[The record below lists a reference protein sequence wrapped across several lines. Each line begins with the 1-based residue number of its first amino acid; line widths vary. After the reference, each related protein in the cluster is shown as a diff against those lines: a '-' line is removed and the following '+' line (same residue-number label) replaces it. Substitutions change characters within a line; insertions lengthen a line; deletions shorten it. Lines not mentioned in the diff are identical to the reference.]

1 MRAAFIA
8 VQNNKQV
15 AVLVP
20 TTLLAQ
26 QHYETFSDRFADWP
40 VKIEVLSRFKTK
52 EEQTHII
59 EKLNQGKIDILIG
72 THKLLQ
78 SNIRFSNLGL
88 LVVDE
93 EHRFG
98 VQQKEH
104 LKSLRSDVDI
114 LTLTATPIP
123 RTLNMS
129 VAGMRDLSVIATPP
143 EKRLSI
149 KTFVVEKDKTILRDA
164 IMRELLRGG
173 QVFFLHNEVFSIE
186 AMAEEIRTLVPEA
199 RVGVGHGQ
207 LHERTLEKIM
217 YDFYHQ
223 RFNVLVCT
231 TIIETGIDI
240 PSANTILIHHADRF
254 GLAQL
259 HQLRGRVGRSHHQAY
274 AYLLIRDKKALT
286 PDALKRLEAISVL
299 EDLGIGF
306 TLATHDLEIRG
317 AGEFLGQEQS
327 GNIQAV
333 GFSLYNELL
342 ERAVKALKSGNPV
355 DLTKPFEKEI
365 EIDMA
370 LPALIPEDYLPDVQ
384 ERLQWYKRFSNG
396 KTLEELEELQVEMVD
411 RYGSLPLQTQ
421 YLLKITQLKLLGIPL
436 GVQKIETHSQGGRIL

>member
-1 MRAAFIA
+1 
-8 VQNNKQV
+8 
-15 AVLVP
+15 
-20 TTLLAQ
+20 
-26 QHYETFSDRFADWP
+26 
-40 VKIEVLSRFKTK
+40 
-52 EEQTHII
+52 
-59 EKLNQGKIDILIG
+59 
-72 THKLLQ
+72 
-78 SNIRFSNLGL
+78 
-88 LVVDE
+88 
-93 EHRFG
+93 
-98 VQQKEH
+98 
-104 LKSLRSDVDI
+104 
-114 LTLTATPIP
+114 
-123 RTLNMS
+123 
-129 VAGMRDLSVIATPP
+129 
-143 EKRLSI
+143 
-149 KTFVVEKDKTILRDA
+149 
-164 IMRELLRGG
+164 
-173 QVFFLHNEVFSIE
+173 
-186 AMAEEIRTLVPEA
+186 
-199 RVGVGHGQ
+199 
-207 LHERTLEKIM
+207 
-217 YDFYHQ
+217 
-223 RFNVLVCT
+223 
-231 TIIETGIDI
+231 
-240 PSANTILIHHADRF
+240 
-254 GLAQL
+254 
-259 HQLRGRVGRSHHQAY
+259 VGRSHHQAY

-436 GVQKIETHSQGGRIL
+436 GVQKIETHSQGGRILFKQKTSVSPQVILKLLQDKSQIYQLAGPSALKFKIPLPEAEMRLQFMEDLLKKLASSDTPLSSQNPIK